1 LAAVGQNPVGNEL
14 MTTATQ
20 RVAEIGRR
28 RAAGEAV
35 GVTSVCSAH
44 PLVIEAALRDGQRR
58 SVDVLIE
65 ATCNQVNQDGGYTGM
80 TPAAFRAF
88 VETIA
93 RNVGFDPSRLI
104 LGGDHLGPNPWKHLP
119 PKDALDK
126 ALTMIEAF
134 AAAGFTKLHL
144 DTSMGCK
151 GEPAALT
158 DAVTAERAARLAE
171 RAEATAAASGGARP
185 VYVIGTEVPIPGGA
199 LEGLDHVEV
208 TEADAAGK
216 TIDVHRRAFADRR
229 LEDAFG
235 RVIAVVVQ
243 PGVEFGNTAVI
254 VYRPDR
260 ARALSG
266 VLAGA
271 SQFVCEAHSTDYQP
285 RQALRALV
293 EDGFAI
299 LKVGPA
305 LTFALREALYGLS
318 RIADIVAPAPDR
330 EALPDVMER
339 EMLEAPD
346 NWRKY
351 YPGDEV
357 ERALLRHYSFSD
369 RIRYYWPNA
378 AAQAAV
384 DRLMLVLG
392 DREIPLPL
400 ISQYLGR
407 LRDGVV
413 AGAVPPKARDLI
425 LANIGLVLDD
435 YASATDVR
443 QGAQSGVAGGAVLA
457 STGNSVAL
465 AAERLIPGKAS
476 PAPNLSKQQTTD
488 TLRQRNSSVAR

>member
-1 LAAVGQNPVGNEL
+1 

-20 RVAEIGRR
+20 RLAEIGRR
-28 RAAGEAV
+28 RAACEAV

-44 PLVIEAALRDGQRR
+44 PMVIEAALRHGQGR
-58 SVDVLIE
+58 SADVLIE

-80 TPAAFRAF
+80 TPADFRAF

-93 RNVGFDPSRLI
+93 RGVGFDLSRLI
-104 LGGDHLGPNPWKHLP
+104 LGGDHLGPNPWKRLP
-119 PKDALDK
+119 AEDALDK
-126 ALTMIEAF
+126 ALTMIEGF

-151 GEPAALT
+151 GEPVALADAA
-158 DAVTAERAARLAE
+158 TAERAARLAE
-171 RAEATAAASGGARP
+171 RAEATVAACGGAAP

-208 TEADAAGK
+208 TEVDAALK

-235 RVIAVVVQ
+235 RVIAAVVQ
-243 PGVEFGNTAVI
+243 PGVEFGNAAVI
-254 VYRPDR
+254 VYRPER

-266 VLAGA
+266 VLARA
-271 SQFVCEAHSTDYQP
+271 PQFVFEAHSTDYQP

-318 RIADIVAPAPDR
+318 RIADVLAPARDR
-330 EALPDVMER
+330 QPLPDVMER
-339 EMLEAPD
+339 VMLGAPD

-351 YPGDEV
+351 YPGSEV
-357 ERALLRHYSFSD
+357 ERAFLRHYSFSD
-369 RIRYYWPNA
+369 RIRYYWPNDA
-378 AAQAAV
+378 ARAAV
-384 DRLMLVLG
+384 DQLMLALG
-392 DREIPLPL
+392 DRAIPLPL

-413 AGAVPPKARDLI
+413 AGAVPPMARDLI
-425 LANIGLVLDD
+425 LANVGLVLDD
-435 YASATDVR
+435 YASAVGVR
-443 QGAQSGVAGGAVLA
+443 QAAPSCVAEGAEQAA
-457 STGNSVAL
+457 TGHSVAL
-465 AAERLIPGKAS
+465 AAERLNP
-476 PAPNLSKQQTTD
+476 
-488 TLRQRNSSVAR
+488 RRSVAGAYLSV

>member
-1 LAAVGQNPVGNEL
+1 

-20 RVAEIGRR
+20 RLAEIGRR
-28 RAAGEAV
+28 RAAGEVV

-44 PLVIEAALRDGQRR
+44 PLVIEAALRDGQVR
-58 SVDVLIE
+58 SADVLIE

-80 TPAAFRAF
+80 TPAVFRAF

-93 RNVGFDPSRLI
+93 CNVGFDPSRLI

-119 PKDALDK
+119 AEDALDK

-144 DTSMGCK
+144 DASMGCK

-158 DAVTAERAARLAE
+158 DSVTAERAARLAE
-171 RAEATAAASGGARP
+171 RAEATAAACVGLRP

-199 LEGLDHVEV
+199 LEGLDHVEL
-208 TEADAAGK
+208 TEADAAWK
-216 TIDVHRRAFADRR
+216 TIDVHRRAFAGLG
-229 LEDAFG
+229 LEDAFR
-235 RVIAVVVQ
+235 RVIAAVVQ
-243 PGVEFGNTAVI
+243 PGVEFGNNAVI
-254 VYRPDR
+254 VCRPER
-260 ARALSG
+260 ARALAG
-266 VLAGA
+266 ILAGA
-271 SQFVCEAHSTDYQP
+271 SQLVFEAHSTDYQP

-305 LTFALREALYGLS
+305 LTFAVREALYGLS
-318 RIADIVAPAPDR
+318 RVSDILAPAPDR
-330 EALPDVMER
+330 EALPNVMER
-339 EMLEAPD
+339 VMLEAPE

-351 YPGDEV
+351 YPGNEV

-369 RIRYYWPNA
+369 RIRYYWPNG

-384 DRLMLVLG
+384 DRLMLALG

-425 LANIGLVLDD
+425 LANVRLVLDD
-435 YASATDVR
+435 YAAAADVKQSAPD
-443 QGAQSGVAGGAVLA
+443 GVAGGAVRA
-457 STGNSVAL
+457 STANSVA
-465 AAERLIPGKAS
+465 AKRFIPGKAS
-476 PAPNLSKQQTTD
+476 PATVSLSKQQTTD
-488 TLRQRNSSVAR
+488 TLQQRNSSLAG

>member
-1 LAAVGQNPVGNEL
+1 

-58 SVDVLIE
+58 SADVLIE

-158 DAVTAERAARLAE
+158 DAVTAERAACLAE
-171 RAEATAAASGGARP
+171 RAEATAAASGGVRP

-208 TEADAAGK
+208 TEADAARK

-235 RVIAVVVQ
+235 RIIAVVVQ
-243 PGVEFGNTAVI
+243 PGVEFGNS
-254 VYRPDR
+254 RR
-260 ARALSG
+260 HCLSARS
-266 VLAGA
+266 GA
-271 SQFVCEAHSTDYQP
+271 SAVRRPGWSLLSLSSKRTRLTISRGRHCGRWSRTDSP
-285 RQALRALV
+285 S
-293 EDGFAI
+293 
-299 LKVGPA
+299 
-305 LTFALREALYGLS
+305 S
-318 RIADIVAPAPDR
+318 R
-330 EALPDVMER
+330 
-339 EMLEAPD
+339 
-346 NWRKY
+346 
-351 YPGDEV
+351 
-357 ERALLRHYSFSD
+357 S
-369 RIRYYWPNA
+369 
-378 AAQAAV
+378 
-384 DRLMLVLG
+384 
-392 DREIPLPL
+392 
-400 ISQYLGR
+400 
-407 LRDGVV
+407 
-413 AGAVPPKARDLI
+413 VPP
-425 LANIGLVLDD
+425 
-435 YASATDVR
+435 
-443 QGAQSGVAGGAVLA
+443 
-457 STGNSVAL
+457 
-465 AAERLIPGKAS
+465 
-476 PAPNLSKQQTTD
+476 
-488 TLRQRNSSVAR
+488 